1 MFKALLPALMAGL
14 ALATGGVYSRSSSA
28 QLLTSPN
35 VSSALA
41 PLFKGVQETEK
52 KRQDA
57 TVRMAQS
64 LISGGRTTDATPY
77 STYVRLAQ
85 AQRSTAKR
93 AEERRALLR
102 AAESGFLTPDQVA
115 SVTRKLKSLD
125 ASAETP

>member
-1 MFKALLPALMAGL
+1 MLKELLPALLAAL
-14 ALATGGVYSRSSSA
+14 ALATGAVYSRSISA
-28 QLLTSPN
+28 QFLPSPK

-41 PLFKGVQETEK
+41 PLFKEAQETEK

-64 LISGGRTTDATPY
+64 LISGGRTDATPY
-77 STYVRLAQ
+77 STYVMLAK
-85 AQRSTAKR
+85 AQQSTAKR

-102 AAESGFLTPDQVA
+102 TAESWLLTPDQLVTITKKLNA
-115 SVTRKLKSLD
+115 SE